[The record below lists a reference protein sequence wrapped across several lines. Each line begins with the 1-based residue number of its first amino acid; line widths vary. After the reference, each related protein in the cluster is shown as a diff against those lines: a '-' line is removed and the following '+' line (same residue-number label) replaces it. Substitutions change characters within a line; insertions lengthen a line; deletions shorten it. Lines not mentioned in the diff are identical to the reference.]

1 MMIRSTFLI
10 TVVGTISLTFS
21 PISVFAGSIISQER
35 ARALLDSGSV
45 LSLADIRAMNA
56 ESLKGKLLDIEFEE
70 EDGQFIYEFE
80 ILGGDGVVREFYLD
94 ATSGEIF
101 DISIED

>member
-1 MMIRSTFLI
+1 M
-10 TVVGTISLTFS
+10 ISLTFGYS
-21 PISVFAGSIISQER
+21 SVFAGSNI
-35 ARALLDSGSV
+35 
-45 LSLADIRAMNA
+45 SLADIRALNR
-56 ESLKGKLLDIEFEE
+56 ETLQGKLLDVEFEE

>member
-1 MMIRSTFLI
+1 
-10 TVVGTISLTFS
+10 
-21 PISVFAGSIISQER
+21 
-35 ARALLDSGSV
+35 
-45 LSLADIRAMNA
+45 MNA

-80 ILGGDGVVREFYLD
+80 ILGNDGVVREFYLD

-101 DISIED
+101 DVSIED